1 MQQVLAR
8 NRGSRLRDESVTRQ
22 MFIRLNYGAV
32 RQTEGH
38 RKTDVCKTKLRC
50 GQADRTLI
58 GRQTDR

>member
-1 MQQVLAR
+1 M
-8 NRGSRLRDESVTRQ
+8 RDESVTRQ